1 MATPV
6 KAIYDHGTLKL
17 LEPLDLAD
25 GTEVEVVVMEP
36 NGRSVSPTTDE
47 ELAIPPAI
55 KTVLD
60 DPNSTPFEI
69 LEAIA
74 ALPLEG
80 SHEPFSGRDH
90 DEILYGG
97 KSAS

>member
-36 NGRSVSPTTDE
+36 NGHPIVQGVGE
-47 ELAIPPAI
+47 ELEIPPDIQA
-55 KTVLD
+55 VLD
-60 DPNSTPFEI
+60 DPNSAPYEI
-69 LEAIA
+69 LKAIA
-74 ALPLEG
+74 SLPLEG
-80 SHEPFSGRDH
+80 SDEPFSGRDH
-90 DEILYGG
+90 DAVLYGKKG
-97 KSAS
+97 AL